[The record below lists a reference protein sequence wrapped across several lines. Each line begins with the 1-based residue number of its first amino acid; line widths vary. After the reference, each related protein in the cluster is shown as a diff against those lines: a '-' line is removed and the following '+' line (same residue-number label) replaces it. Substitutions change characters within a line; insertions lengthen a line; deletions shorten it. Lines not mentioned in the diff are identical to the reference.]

1 MIFENLS
8 GFTLSFRTFFGK
20 KSTSAF
26 FCWRQSSTKSFK
38 TWIGFNICIAKSWR
52 LVWEWSYWT
61 KCFQYQ
67 GNCTAIYK
75 PCIDFRSSPTVFHP
89 RGVQFYRIWVE
100 INTKNWV
107 CMLYAAPRTRY
118 LTYFIVKDVFP
129 TIFYLFCSPWTK
141 VWLDFSS
148 FLINLSDSLHV
159 GQVENLIASLRW
171 THTVLRVA

>member
-1 MIFENLS
+1 
-8 GFTLSFRTFFGK
+8 
-20 KSTSAF
+20 
-26 FCWRQSSTKSFK
+26 
-38 TWIGFNICIAKSWR
+38 
-52 LVWEWSYWT
+52 
-61 KCFQYQ
+61 
-67 GNCTAIYK
+67 
-75 PCIDFRSSPTVFHP
+75 
-89 RGVQFYRIWVE
+89 
-100 INTKNWV
+100 
-107 CMLYAAPRTRY
+107 MLYAAPRTRY